1 MDDHKVEWKNGIPT
15 EPGELREWLAEWN
28 RQHNTTT
35 PEGKRPGFILTDQGR
50 QLLGLAIGG
59 KN

>member
-1 MDDHKVEWKNGIPT
+1 MDDHRIVFRPDVPT
-15 EPGELREWLAEWN
+15 EPDNLREWLQEWH
-28 RQHNTTT
+28 REHNTTT
-35 PEGKRPGFILTDQGR
+35 PEGKRPDYKLTDQGR